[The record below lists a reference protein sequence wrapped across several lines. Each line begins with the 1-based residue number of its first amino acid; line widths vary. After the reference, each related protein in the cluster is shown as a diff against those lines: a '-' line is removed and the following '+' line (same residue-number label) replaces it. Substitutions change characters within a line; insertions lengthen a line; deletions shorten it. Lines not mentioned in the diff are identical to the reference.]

1 MGTTERH
8 DLTLPFG
15 LAVPAWPGE
24 PRPRLTRLSDMDK
37 GDICNVTHLDFAVHY
52 GTHLDAPI
60 HFIRDGADVASLS
73 LDVLMGP
80 CVVARLPDAVHE
92 IGPMELEG
100 LAIPPGCERLLLATR
115 NSALW
120 NTPDHAFFEDFTAFT
135 PDGARWLVERGIRLV
150 GIDYL
155 SVQRFA
161 DTEPTTHRILL
172 GAGIVAVEGLD
183 MRGIEPGEYDLA
195 CLPLKLIG
203 ADGSPCRVVLT
214 RNS

>member
-1 MGTTERH
+1 MNRRF
-8 DLTLPFG
+8 DITLAFG
-15 LAVPAWPGE
+15 SGVPAWPGE
-24 PRPRLTRLSDMDK
+24 PRPVLSRISDMDEGK
-37 GDICNVTHLDFAVHY
+37 LCNVTRLDFAVHY

-80 CVVARLPDAVHE
+80 CVVARVPDHVAE
-92 IGPMELEG
+92 IGPAELDA
-100 LAIPPGCERLLLATR
+100 LAIPAGCERLLLRSR

-120 NTPDHAFFEDFTAFT
+120 DRPNHPFFTDFTAFT
-135 PDGARWLVERGIRLV
+135 PDGARWLVKRGLKLV

-155 SVQRFA
+155 SVQRFT
-161 DTEPTTHRILL
+161 DREPTTHRVLL

-183 MRGIEPGEYDLA
+183 LRGIESGDYDLV
-195 CLPLKLIG
+195 CLPLKLMG